1 MTAEDGRGGGS
12 RKAEGRWGSGDG
24 ALIRVG
30 GKESGQHMANGADWL
45 MLNAKEDLLVG
56 DSEDLGER
64 GFWGSMLPSVY
75 AA

>member
-1 MTAEDGRGGGS
+1 
-12 RKAEGRWGSGDG
+12 
-24 ALIRVG
+24 
-30 GKESGQHMANGADWL
+30 